1 MFFRRWPRPGGWIFN
16 FFRTLK
22 EAYLMS
28 DKNQTTDSQ
37 KPNFE
42 IQRIYTK
49 DLSYEAP
56 NTPHTFTEDWKPE
69 VQLNL
74 ETKSTRIQDNVH
86 EVVLSVT
93 ATVTSSKKSAFLV
106 EIHQAGIFMITG
118 FPSEQLQ
125 HMLGS
130 FCPNILFPY
139 AREVVSDL
147 VVRGGFPQL
156 ILAPV
161 NFDALY
167 AQHLDEQK
175 KTDSGAKTTTDD
187 DSKVH

>member
-1 MFFRRWPRPGGWIFN
+1 M
-16 FFRTLK
+16 K
-22 EAYLMS
+22 EPQQPNDS
-28 DKNQTTDSQ
+28 SKPETTAGE
-37 KPNFE
+37 PHFE
-42 IQRIYTK
+42 IQRIYIK
-49 DLSYEAP
+49 DSSYEAP
-56 NTPHTFTEDWKPE
+56 NTPHTFVEDWKPE

-74 ETKSTRIQDNVH
+74 ETKSNRIQDNVH

-93 ATVTSSKKSAFLV
+93 ATVSSNKKSAFLV
-106 EIHQAGIFMITG
+106 EVHQAGIFAISGIPADQMH
-118 FPSEQLQ
+118 

-139 AREVVSDL
+139 AREAISDM

-167 AQHLDEQK
+167 AQHVEEGK
-175 KTDSGAKTTTDD
+175 KTGATTEEEKG
-187 DSKVH
+187 SQIH

>member
-1 MFFRRWPRPGGWIFN
+1 
-16 FFRTLK
+16 
-22 EAYLMS
+22 MS
-28 DKNQTTDSQ
+28 DKNQTTDST

-106 EIHQAGIFMITG
+106 EIHQAGIFMISG

-167 AQHLDEQK
+167 AQHLEEQK
-175 KTDSGAKTTTDD
+175 KNETGTRSTTDD

>member
-1 MFFRRWPRPGGWIFN
+1 MTN
-16 FFRTLK
+16 ATN
-22 EAYLMS
+22 A
-28 DKNQTTDSQ
+28 
-37 KPNFE
+37 PNFE
-42 IQRIYTK
+42 IQRIYIK
-49 DLSYEAP
+49 DISYEAP
-56 NTPHTFTEDWKPE
+56 NTPHTFSEEWKPE

-74 ETKSTRIQDNVH
+74 ETKSHRIQDNLH
-86 EVVLSVT
+86 EVTLSVT

-106 EIHQAGIFMITG
+106 EVHQAGIFSISG
-118 FPSEQLQ
+118 FPNDQLQ
-125 HMLGS
+125 QMLGS

-139 AREVVSDL
+139 AREVISDV

-167 AQHLDEQK
+167 AQHLEQQK
-175 KTDSGAKTTTDD
+175 DAAGTTGTGG